1 MKQDSKHGFILL
13 FLLSYGFY
21 THGGILC
28 WVFTISLPQ
37 KERIYKTRILGKKER
52 EKLKNALKGISLRNI
67 FKNFFIKKEKK
78 KTFLTIFYISYE
90 SGIKTFIK
98 LSINKSLRTFINMI
112 YKEMNTTSN

>member
-21 THGGILC
+21 THSGILC

-78 KTFLTIFYISYE
+78 NFFDFFLYFLWKWY
-90 SGIKTFIK
+90 
-98 LSINKSLRTFINMI
+98 
-112 YKEMNTTSN
+112 